1 MKKQIQLLLGL
12 LSLVVVAVYY
22 WVNLPP
28 INVLS
33 GDFWVFAIFLL
44 FILAINL
51 FVGSV
56 STGLTNLLA
65 KKQKQVV

>member
-33 GDFWVFAIFLL
+33 GDAKFQVQ
-44 FILAINL
+44 
-51 FVGSV
+51 V
-56 STGLTNLLA
+56 SQRLKTL
-65 KKQKQVV
+65 